1 MNPSLS
7 TQGRKGG
14 TNLFMIDAES
24 VSRPFGPSVLLLR
37 LRAQSHAPSTSI
49 LIANADAVWKWN
61 AAVLTII
68 VQAHD
73 EPTASAE
80 NQPVRGPDR
89 VL

>member
-1 MNPSLS
+1 
-7 TQGRKGG
+7 
-14 TNLFMIDAES
+14 MIDAES
-24 VSRPFGPSVLLLR
+24 VSRPFGPSVLL